1 MNLEFKDACS
11 LWLRCQ
17 AVRCLLDLVGFCYQK
32 LSDLELDALM
42 FEIQKLFVT
51 NRPHFDWCIAQLGSL
66 FPVKFISSVLKL
78 PEMFKPHMISQ
89 TVALIEYLSKTRS
102 REQNLN
108 SLLKSLVEE
117 TLKSDNEKGKYSAIN
132 CIPNLLQLSFHSEI
146 YAQVMIDVLLD
157 EIENKN
163 DTSLEQLRHY
173 FEANSRSL
181 DNNPERLQT
190 MISELIT
197 RTKINGIKLLLI
209 LAEKVSNA
217 ITQFSPN
224 LNFHNLFKHTDKT
237 R

>member
-1 MNLEFKDACS
+1 MNLDFKDACS

-32 LSDLELDALM
+32 MSDPELDAFM
-42 FEIQKLFVT
+42 YEIQKLFVA

-66 FPVKFISSVLKL
+66 FPVKFISSVLKM
-78 PEMFKPHMISQ
+78 PEMFTPTMIPQ
-89 TVALIEYLSKTRS
+89 TVALIEHLSKTRT

-108 SLLKSLVEE
+108 VLLKSLVEE
-117 TLKSDNEKGKYSAIN
+117 ALKSDNEKGKYSAIN

-146 YAQVMIDVLLD
+146 YAQVMIDVFLE

-163 DTSLEQLRHY
+163 EQSLKQLKHY
-173 FEANSRSL
+173 FEANSLSL

-197 RTKINGIKLLLI
+197 RTKMNGTKLLLI
-209 LAEKVSNA
+209 LAENVS
-217 ITQFSPN
+217 
-224 LNFHNLFKHTDKT
+224 KHDNDDKKYI
-237 R
+237 